1 MKTLLKT
8 LYGAAVS
15 AALLVGSAVSFGA
28 ERIVVVGD
36 SITGH
41 SMNLPYGFTHE
52 IRAALADAHND
63 AARRLILGGII
74 FTATSHKKKRR
85 ECY

>member
-8 LYGAAVS
+8 LCGAAVS

-52 IRAALADAHND
+52 IRAALA
-63 AARRLILGGII
+63 AAGIE
-74 FTATSHKKKRR
+74 ADVVNEKANLANLYRDVVSSK
-85 ECY
+85 